1 MRRNHTFE
9 ILSEVY
15 EIELE
20 IEYTTE
26 PDCEIKLVDGWEQHI
41 VNIYIAAAQQIIRS
55 MPSRLM
61 DLEFDNAPAQW
72 AKENV
77 KCKY

>member
-15 EIELE
+15 EIDLE
-20 IEYTTE
+20 IEYTVG
-26 PDCEIKLVDGWEQHI
+26 PDCHLELVEGWEQRI
-41 VNIYIAAAQQIIRS
+41 VNKHLLAAQQEIRS

-61 DLEFDNAPAQW
+61 DLEFDNAPAKW